1 MKKLFKYLTS
11 SFFQWLST
19 GIFALL
25 FVSCMSYYPASY
37 QVESVLAVTKAGD
50 TIQVP
55 LSEIKNN
62 YKYNY
67 YNNWQFYNGA
77 SWLYWND
84 LYIRYPW
91 YSAFNREFFYPQYR
105 YYLRNSNLRPQRTPI
120 YRPRPNTPNR
130 VESATPR
137 GSNSNS
143 PRVQPNRVRNNAP
156 AINRPPRTTPNVQP
170 RPSGASKG
178 SKINKKQ

>member
-1 MKKLFKYLTS
+1 MKKLLLIS
-11 SFFQWLST
+11 LLSLFFIGCGSYNY
-19 GIFALL
+19 
-25 FVSCMSYYPASY
+25 SSYY
-37 QVESVLAVTKAGD
+37 QIKDILAVTKSGD

-91 YSAFNREFFYPQYR
+91 YNAFNREFFYPQYR
-105 YYLRNSNLRPQRTPI
+105 YYLRNSNLRP
-120 YRPRPNTPNR
+120 PRPPRTKAGTRPMISRPNN
-130 VESATPR
+130 
-137 GSNSNS
+137 GSNT
-143 PRVQPNRVRNNAP
+143 RV
-156 AINRPPRTTPNVQP
+156 RTTPNVIQ
-170 RPSGASKG
+170 RNNTGRSSSGGSRSSSKG
-178 SKINKKQ
+178 KPID